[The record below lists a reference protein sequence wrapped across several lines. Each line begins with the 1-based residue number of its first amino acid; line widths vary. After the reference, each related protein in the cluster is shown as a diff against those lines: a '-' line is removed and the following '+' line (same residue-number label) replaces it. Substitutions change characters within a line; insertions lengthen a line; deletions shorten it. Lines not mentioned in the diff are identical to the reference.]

1 MNTCDTSSDPNVL
14 AYISVAV
21 FLRGNPKAWGE
32 WITERVDFSSDLSVS
47 ASDARLAKGFQGRD
61 AK

>member
-1 MNTCDTSSDPNVL
+1 MNTCDTSSDLNVL
-14 AYISVAV
+14 ACISDAV
-21 FLRGNPKAWGE
+21 FLRGNPKAWGR
-32 WITERVDFSSDLSVS
+32 IMERVDFSSDLSVS